1 MKNLEFAQLKWDI
14 EKAAENV
21 EKLQEEYEDETGGR
35 FLLPLRLA
43 PMGPRPTE
51 ENENLKDSQPAGEA
65 ALCACKKPLISEKS
79 YCTVCGR
86 DIYAV
91 AHPPAPI
98 TCPKCG
104 EPDPVLQCEKCG
116 NTFNRED

>member
-1 MKNLEFAQLKWDI
+1 MGKIDI
-14 EKAAENV
+14 IEYCGDCSNRVYQGNDLWCDKLDQKVGENMHPPK
-21 EKLQEEYEDETGGR
+21 ECP
-35 FLLPLRLA
+35 LPDVA
-43 PMGPRPTE
+43 
-51 ENENLKDSQPAGEA
+51 QPAGEA

-104 EPDPVLQCEKCG
+104 ESEPVMQCEKCG
-116 NTFNRED
+116 HNFNWED